1 MFDALVKKTI
11 PVAPKKTR
19 STREI
24 VETAIKEKKIFS
36 MSGCYPVLRNCLQRR
51 GWVEKTICRK
61 VTDANKLV
69 DPDGNLRFKARLLFN
84 VDPNFFWIPR
94 ADAMNYDLLSEDQ
107 IINHFQNAKCF
118 TTKAG
123 LCTLLDSMCWFAD
136 VDPYSF
142 VPRCYRLRQ
151 KDERQEFIDDFIQ
164 TAARGILK
172 WVSDSNIP
180 DYPCDN
186 TQPGQKRWI
195 GKQSHTEWLSERTT
209 PQPTVK
215 PDIILK
221 AIDICKT
228 YLDKLEHKDIDKELP
243 KPKPPVFWKEFL
255 RDYER
260 VIHDGATIEN
270 ATLYATRCHSLLHTL
285 EAVCPQIDI
294 EGERNIWIIK
304 PGAKSRGIGIICKNN
319 LEDIMSLLDR
329 DPVIPNDD
337 FCVVQKYI
345 ERPLLIHGTKF
356 DVRQWF
362 LVTDWN
368 PLTIWFYK
376 RCYLRFSSQIFSLK
390 NLNRSV
396 HLCNNAVQKYC
407 KNSPARHPD
416 LPDENMWHDYQLKH
430 YLKLIGAFHAWDDI
444 MLPGMKEIIIQTMKS
459 AQDKVVHRKNTFHL
473 YGADFMFG
481 ENFQPWL
488 IEINAS
494 PALSKATSVSSK
506 LSAQVQEDILR
517 LILDRR
523 EDSKCD
529 VGDFELLYQQVC
541 I

>member
-1 MFDALVKKTI
+1 LSNDPFLVL
-11 PVAPKKTR
+11 
-19 STREI
+19 
-24 VETAIKEKKIFS
+24 F
-36 MSGCYPVLRNCLQRR
+36 L
-51 GWVEKTICRK
+51 
-61 VTDANKLV
+61 KLKG
-69 DPDGNLRFKARLLFN
+69 PL
-84 VDPNFFWIPR
+84 PNR
-94 ADAMNYDLLSEDQ
+94 
-107 IINHFQNAKCF
+107 
-118 TTKAG
+118 
-123 LCTLLDSMCWFAD
+123 
-136 VDPYSF
+136 
-142 VPRCYRLRQ
+142 
-151 KDERQEFIDDFIQ
+151 
-164 TAARGILK
+164 
-172 WVSDSNIP
+172 
-180 DYPCDN
+180 
-186 TQPGQKRWI
+186 
-195 GKQSHTEWLSERTT
+195 
-209 PQPTVK
+209 
-215 PDIILK
+215 
-221 AIDICKT
+221 
-228 YLDKLEHKDIDKELP
+228 
-243 KPKPPVFWKEFL
+243 
-255 RDYER
+255 
-260 VIHDGATIEN
+260 HDGATIEN

-304 PGAKSRGIGIICKNN
+304 PGAKSRGI
-319 LEDIMSLLDR
+319 DIMSLLDR

-376 RCYLRFSSQIFSLK
+376 RCYLRFS
-390 NLNRSV
+390 LNYKHINPYNEWCYCFCRSV

-494 PALSKATSVSSK
+494 PALSKATSVTSIRYASLFDTEKQTQIHK
-506 LSAQVQEDILR
+506 LEN
-517 LILDRR
+517 
-523 EDSKCD
+523 
-529 VGDFELLYQQVC
+529 
-541 I
+541 